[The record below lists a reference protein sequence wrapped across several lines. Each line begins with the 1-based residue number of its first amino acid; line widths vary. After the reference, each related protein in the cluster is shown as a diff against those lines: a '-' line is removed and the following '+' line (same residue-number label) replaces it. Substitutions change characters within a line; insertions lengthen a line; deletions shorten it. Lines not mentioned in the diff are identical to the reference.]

1 MKMKIQWRETDPE
14 SGEKIWFCAERF
26 ARVWHFK
33 TKGRRRGTEW
43 QKVPATRPMWEH
55 ILDALKRKYTR
66 RDEAE
71 LIDIEDVEVIVKNL
85 PPVF

>member
-1 MKMKIQWRETDPE
+1 MA
-14 SGEKIWFCAERF
+14 GAF
-26 ARVWHFK
+26 
-33 TKGRRRGTEW
+33 W